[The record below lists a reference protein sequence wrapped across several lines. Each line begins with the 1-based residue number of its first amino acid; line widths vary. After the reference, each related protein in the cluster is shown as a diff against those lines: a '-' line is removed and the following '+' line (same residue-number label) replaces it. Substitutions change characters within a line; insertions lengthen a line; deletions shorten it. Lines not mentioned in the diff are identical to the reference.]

1 MTAIAGL
8 IYAGGESTRFG
19 GNKAEAPLCGRRLIE
34 HVAERLG
41 PQVATLAVAGPVCVT
56 NVKTLGDGAHVGK
69 GPLAGLLVG
78 LRWASDLP
86 GINWLVTAPCDVPVL
101 PTNLVALLAKNLTD
115 TPRVLNIEERWQ
127 TGCALWPTSAYAIIE
142 ELLIAG
148 EDLSLHAALK
158 QLHAKTVEACPTS
171 LDGAFTN
178 INTRDDLIQLERELS
193 KSHG

>member
-1 MTAIAGL
+1 MTTIAGL
-8 IYAGGESTRFG
+8 IYAGGGSTRFG
-19 GNKAEAPLCGRRLIE
+19 ANKAEATLQGRRLID

-41 PQVATLAVAGPVCVT
+41 RQVTTLAVAGPVRLT
-56 NVKTLGDGAHVGK
+56 DAKNLDDGAHVGK
-69 GPLAGLLVG
+69 GPLAGLFAG
-78 LRWASDLP
+78 LKWASDLP
-86 GINWLVTAPCDVPVL
+86 GINWLVTTPCDVPVL
-101 PTNLVALLAKNLTD
+101 PTNLVALLTKNLTD

-142 ELLIAG
+142 GLLIAG
-148 EDLSLHAALK
+148 EDLFLHAALK
-158 QLHAKTVEACPTS
+158 QLHAKTVETYPTS